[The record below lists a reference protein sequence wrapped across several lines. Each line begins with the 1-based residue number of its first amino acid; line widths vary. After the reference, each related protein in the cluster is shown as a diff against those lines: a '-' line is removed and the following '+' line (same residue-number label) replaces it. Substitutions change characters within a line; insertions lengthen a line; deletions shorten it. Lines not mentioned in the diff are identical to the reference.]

1 MNALLYNEIMDTV
14 KGLSDFKESLKS
26 LLPELNQKYSVLNI
40 GIFGSYVRQE
50 QSEESDLDILVTFE
64 SPPSLFK
71 FIELENFLSDSLSVK
86 VDLIMEDAIKPN
98 LKKRILQEVVM
109 I

>member
-1 MNALLYNEIMDTV
+1 MNAVLYNEIMGTLKD
-14 KGLSDFKESLKS
+14 LSTFKDILKN
-26 LLPELNQKYSVLNI
+26 LLPLLNLKYSVIRI

-50 QSEESDLDILVTFE
+50 QREESDLDILVAFKD
-64 SPPSLFK
+64 PPSLFK
-71 FIELENFLSDSLSVK
+71 FIELENFLSDSLGVK

>member
-1 MNALLYNEIMDTV
+1 MITLLYNEIMGTLKD
-14 KGLSDFKESLKS
+14 LSDFKETLKS
-26 LLPELNQKYSVLNI
+26 LLPELNRKYSVLRI

-50 QSEESDLDILVTFE
+50 QKEESDLDILVAFE
-64 SPPSLFK
+64 EPPSLFK
-71 FIELENFLSDSLSVK
+71 FIELENYLSDSLGVK

-98 LKKRILQEVVM
+98 LKKRIFKEVVM